1 MTVSKNKVVSL
12 SYQLTVDGDV
22 VDKATDKNPLQFIFG
37 TGMLLPKFEANIDGL
52 KVGDTFAFTLAAA
65 DGYGEV
71 NEDNI
76 KEFPMETFEID
87 GQIEEDLLV
96 EGNTIPMQDGQGHHF
111 NATVLELKD
120 SAVLLD
126 FNHPL
131 AGMDLNFE
139 GAIVDLREA
148 TEKEL
153 QQGLQHQCCCGEGCD
168 CDDDNGCDC
177 DDDNSCDCDDDC
189 DCHKH

>member
-37 TGMLLPKFEANIDGL
+37 AGMLLPKFETSIDGL
-52 KVGDTFAFTLAAA
+52 KVGDAFAFTLAAT

-96 EGNTIPMQDGQGHHF
+96 EGNTIPMQDDQGHHF
-111 NATVLELKD
+111 SATVLELKD
-120 SAVLLD
+120 SSVMLD

-131 AGMDLNFE
+131 AGMDLCFE
-139 GAIVDLREA
+139 GTIVDLREA

-153 QQGLQHQCCCGEGCD
+153 QQGLQHQCCCGDEGCD
-168 CDDDNGCDC
+168 CDEDDG
-177 DDDNSCDCDDDC
+177 SCDCDDDC